1 MTVTCI
7 KISELT
13 ALENRPHKVGDYNQG
28 NAINSRNS
36 DRRVRY
42 MAEDI
47 LLLTEKV
54 DLVKLP
60 AGEVESDVSVVLFG
74 EQSTDGTQLEPFP
87 ITGQLSRALGDLE
100 CDLRLGRE
108 MFIENVV
115 LVMHIATTIQ
125 FNWPL

>member
-1 MTVTCI
+1 MVTVTATVTCI
-7 KISELT
+7 EISELT
-13 ALENRPHKVGDYNQG
+13 ALENSPHKVGDYNQG

-36 DRRVRY
+36 DRHARY

-60 AGEVESDVSVVLFG
+60 AGELESDVSVVLFG

-100 CDLRLGRE
+100 GDLRLGR
-108 MFIENVV
+108 
-115 LVMHIATTIQ
+115 
-125 FNWPL
+125 